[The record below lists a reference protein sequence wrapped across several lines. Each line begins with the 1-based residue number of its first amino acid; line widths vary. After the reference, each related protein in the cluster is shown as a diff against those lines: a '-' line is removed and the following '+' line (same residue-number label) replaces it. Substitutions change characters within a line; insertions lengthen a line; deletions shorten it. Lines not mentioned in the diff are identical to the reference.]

1 MNFNERSVSLPSRT
15 NLYIA
20 LFFCQRKAIVSR
32 FFCERT
38 FTTCL
43 KPFAKLMR
51 WVRLWEDGGVSDVN
65 KCLKE
70 LQETCFLEYRA
81 KFSIS
86 RSQNPKLIALLNLSV
101 LGFLLVFHDKAKRT
115 QQGNL
120 LPNIQTYHTHF
131 LKYPF

>member
-1 MNFNERSVSLPSRT
+1 M
-15 NLYIA
+15 
-20 LFFCQRKAIVSR
+20 
-32 FFCERT
+32 
-38 FTTCL
+38 
-43 KPFAKLMR
+43 
-51 WVRLWEDGGVSDVN
+51 WEDGGVSDVN

-120 LPNIQTYHTHF
+120 LHGDMMLLTVSVDLVHNVLSERNLLESFHHF
-131 LKYPF
+131 LSRGLFSY